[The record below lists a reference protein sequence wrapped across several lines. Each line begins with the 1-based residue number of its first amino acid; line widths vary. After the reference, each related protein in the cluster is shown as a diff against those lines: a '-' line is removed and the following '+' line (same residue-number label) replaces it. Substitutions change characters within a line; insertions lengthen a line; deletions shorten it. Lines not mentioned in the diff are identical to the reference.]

1 MINIQK
7 QDYIEMYNEKI
18 PDEFEGACS
27 PPIDTY
33 VHYKFVNEIF
43 LASNLYL
50 FNFLFFLNFVRS
62 FESYLPR

>member
-1 MINIQK
+1 MVIQK

-33 VHYKFVNEIF
+33 VYYKFVNEIF
-43 LASNLYL
+43 LASNFYL
-50 FNFLFFLNFVRS
+50 FNFLFFF
-62 FESYLPR
+62 

>member
-1 MINIQK
+1 MVYFESISFFHFKKENCQMVIHK

-33 VHYKFVNEIF
+33 LHYKFVNEIF
-43 LASNLYL
+43 LA
-50 FNFLFFLNFVRS
+50 
-62 FESYLPR
+62 

>member
-1 MINIQK
+1 MILQK

-43 LASNLYL
+43 FSFNCIYL
-50 FNFLFFLNFVRS
+50 ISFFFK
-62 FESYLPR
+62 FC

>member
-1 MINIQK
+1 MILQK

-43 LASNLYL
+43 FSFNCIYL
-50 FNFLFFLNFVRS
+50 ISFFLNFVRS